1 MKLGK
6 APPRHDPRTL
16 QFEKYIDPDLHITV
30 PTSFGH
36 ERDVYKIPYEDW
48 GMLGNDNYGDCVF
61 AGAAHE
67 TQIWNAERRVPVNF
81 TDEAVLSDYAAV
93 TGFNPVTGAGDNGTV
108 VLDALNYRRKVGIVD
123 AQGKRHKIAA
133 YAAVE
138 PGNWHNV
145 LTALYLFH
153 NIGIG
158 INFPNT
164 AMDQFN
170 HGKPWTKIMN
180 YRLDGGHY
188 IPIVAKRGSYLDVVT
203 WSRIQRMTKTFFQ
216 FFCDEA
222 YVLFSEEMLMAD
234 RSSEGFD
241 SNALLHD
248 LQVVT
253 HH

>member
-1 MKLGK
+1 
-6 APPRHDPRTL
+6 
-16 QFEKYIDPDLHITV
+16 
-30 PTSFGH
+30 
-36 ERDVYKIPYEDW
+36 
-48 GMLGNDNYGDCVF
+48 
-61 AGAAHE
+61 
-67 TQIWNAERRVPVNF
+67 VPVNF

-123 AQGKRHKIAA
+123 AQGNRHKIAA
-133 YAAVE
+133 YAALE

-164 AMDQFN
+164 AMAQFN

-203 WSRIQRMTKTFFQ
+203 WSRIAAHDQ
-216 FFCDEA
+216 D
-222 YVLFSEEMLMAD
+222 VLPVLLRRGVRACSARRCSWLAGG
-234 RSSEGFD
+234 RSEGFD
-241 SNALLHD
+241 LERAAARPSSGHSPLVRIESGTEAKLPPPRD
-248 LQVVT
+248 R
-253 HH
+253 